1 MKKVLLALAVLMG
14 TVTAQADDYS
24 YLTFELTDGAKA
36 SVEITSLTLTIS
48 GNTLTAGDQTFTLEN
63 LSKMYFSTTDETA
76 QGTATGISETMKA
89 DLDEA
94 TEIYDL
100 QGHRVSRDQMRR
112 GVYIIKSSKGTYK
125 VNIR

>member
-1 MKKVLLALAVLMG
+1 MKKVLLTLAVLMG
-14 TVTAQADDYS
+14 TMTAQADDYS

-76 QGTATGISETMKA
+76 QGTATGISEAMKA

>member
-36 SVEITSLTLTIS
+36 SVEISSLTLTIS

-63 LSKMYFSTTDETA
+63 LNKMYFSTTDETA

>member
-36 SVEITSLTLTIS
+36 SVEINSLTLTIS

-112 GVYIIKSSKGTYK
+112 GIYIIKSSKGTYK

>member
-1 MKKVLLALAVLMG
+1 LAVLMG

-36 SVEITSLTLTIS
+36 SVEINSLTLTIS

-100 QGHRVSRDQMRR
+100 QGHRVNRDQMRR

>member
-1 MKKVLLALAVLMG
+1 MKKVLLTLAVLMG
-14 TVTAQADDYS
+14 TMTAQADDYS

>member
-36 SVEITSLTLTIS
+36 SVEINSLTLTIS